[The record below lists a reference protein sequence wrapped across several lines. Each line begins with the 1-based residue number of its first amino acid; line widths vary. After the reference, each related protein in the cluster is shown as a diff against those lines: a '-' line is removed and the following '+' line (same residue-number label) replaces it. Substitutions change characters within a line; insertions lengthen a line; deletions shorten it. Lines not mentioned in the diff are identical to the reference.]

1 MTRRAFLLTFTA
13 GAVLAACGQG
23 PAASSASQV
32 ATVGS
37 SGSSTAG
44 VPSST
49 TAASAKPAAAGS
61 SGTAASGK
69 PAASAAGSAA
79 AQPTTKLRV
88 AYGSATLLNLPI
100 WAAVE
105 KGFFKKYGLDVE
117 LTQIQGSTITQ
128 ALIGHSVDLIG
139 STASSTSLANLEGG
153 DTLLVG
159 SNLNVVHNE
168 IVVNPKT
175 IQKPEDLK
183 GKTAAI
189 AKGGDFSETAVV
201 IALTSLGMSRGDVKY
216 ARGYTGDPDKL
227 GAMLNGIADFASF
240 DFGSRAQYQAAG
252 MKLLFSLLDV
262 KSHFIMS
269 GIYTSRA
276 FASSHA
282 SVLENYLKAMTES
295 LSFFQHDKDGTLQVA
310 SKYMKEDPADIAP
323 GYDLFKPHMN
333 KIPDFTAGYVKESLS
348 ALESANPKA
357 ATANPSDFFDTTYL
371 DNVRKS
377 GFFDQIWG
385 SEPQTVS

>member
-1 MTRRAFLLTFTA
+1 MTMTRRGFLVTFGA
-13 GAVLAACGQG
+13 GAVLAACGQASG
-23 PAASSASQV
+23 PPARAGAAIDNGTSSAGTTASV
-32 ATVGS
+32 APTVAGS
-37 SGSSTAG
+37 SA
-44 VPSST
+44 
-49 TAASAKPAAAGS
+49 TAASAKPAASAVGSPAGQ
-61 SGTAASGK
+61 A
-69 PAASAAGSAA
+69 PV
-79 AQPTTKLRV
+79 KLRV
-88 AYGSATLLNLPI
+88 AFGSATLLNLPI
-100 WAAVE
+100 WAAFE

-139 STASSTSLANLEGG
+139 SIASSTSLANLEGG

-175 IQKPEDLK
+175 VQKPEDLK

-216 ARGYTGDPDKL
+216 ARGYAGDPDKL
-227 GAMLNGIADFASF
+227 GAMINGIADFASF

-262 KSHFIMS
+262 KSHFIMA
-269 GIYTSRA
+269 GVYTSRA
-276 FASSHA
+276 FANSNGPT
-282 SVLENYLKAMTES
+282 LENYLKAMTES
-295 LSFFQHDKDGTLQVA
+295 LYFFQHDKDGTLQVA

-333 KIPDFTAGYVKESLS
+333 KIPEFTADYVKESLS

-357 ATANPSDFFDTTYL
+357 ATANPPDFFSTTYL
-371 DNVRKS
+371 DSLRKS
-377 GFFDQIWG
+377 GFFNQIWG
-385 SEPQTVS
+385 SEPQTLG